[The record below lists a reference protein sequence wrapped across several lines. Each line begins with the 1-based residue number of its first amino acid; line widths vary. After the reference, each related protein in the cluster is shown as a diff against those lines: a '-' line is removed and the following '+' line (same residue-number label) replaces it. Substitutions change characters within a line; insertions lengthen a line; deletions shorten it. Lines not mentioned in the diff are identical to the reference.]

1 MKGKNSADS
10 RVFYYYFT
18 DISVVS
24 NFSLIAIS
32 TCDTEKTE
40 QEEEHVDEV
49 KIE

>member
-10 RVFYYYFT
+10 RVIYYYFT
-18 DISVVS
+18 DRCVVS
-24 NFSLIAIS
+24 NFCLIAIS

-40 QEEEHVDEV
+40 QEEKHVDEV

>member
-1 MKGKNSADS
+1 MKRKNSADS
-10 RVFYYYFT
+10 RVFIIIFT
-18 DISVVS
+18 DRCVVS
-24 NFSLIAIS
+24 NFCLIAIS